1 MFECRSWDGSLK
13 LCPHIPDEIRGT
25 PAGLFFPGKRGS
37 AGAHHYTRLEE
48 EFLENLKAGASAEGY
63 DMADR
68 SFSLLRREWAS
79 SRTHAQRR
87 RRSENKA
94 WQIHR

>member
-1 MFECRSWDGSLK
+1 MVPLNFVRTFLTRSEEL
-13 LCPHIPDEIRGT
+13 LR
-25 PAGLFFPGKRGS
+25 GLFFPGKRGS

-48 EFLENLKAGASAEGY
+48 EFLENPKVSASAEGY